1 MCGKR
6 YRARN
11 NLSKHQNR
19 IIILLDLFENNK
31 QSAKTYVPLAQRM
44 RPQRLDE
51 IAGQEHIIGHESPL
65 RQMIK
70 EGTVP
75 SMILWGPPGCGKTTL
90 AYCIANEVNS
100 DFIRISAV
108 ESGVKEI
115 REIIARAEYNR
126 KNGKSTILF
135 IDEIHRFNKS
145 QQDALLHS
153 VETGLTTLIGATTEN
168 PSFEVNP
175 ALLSRSQVYHLE
187 PLNEEQ
193 INQVIQNA
201 INNDEILSKHSVEI
215 KEETPIY
222 ELSSGDA
229 RSALNIIESCFQ
241 IGKKI
246 NNHLLIDSNLVKKA
260 IQRKVLKY
268 DKKGEY
274 HYDTISAFIKSL
286 RGSDPDA
293 AMLWL
298 VKMLESGEDPVF
310 IARRMVVFAS
320 EDISNAEPMAL
331 TLAVSTFQAVQMI
344 GLPEAA
350 IPLAHCVTFLASCP
364 KSNASYIAL
373 ELARK
378 ELENN
383 PNLLPPLHLRNAP
396 TKLMKQEGYA
406 KEYKYPHD
414 FEYHF
419 VEENYFPSNLEPK
432 QFYFPT
438 NLAKEKEFLSRL
450 KFLWK
455 EKKKYS

>member
-1 MCGKR
+1 
-6 YRARN
+6 
-11 NLSKHQNR
+11 
-19 IIILLDLFENNK
+19 
-31 QSAKTYVPLAQRM
+31 M
-44 RPQRLDE
+44 RPQKLDE
-51 IAGQEHIIGHESPL
+51 IVGQEHIIGSESPL
-65 RQMIK
+65 RQMIR
-70 EGTVP
+70 EGSVP
-75 SMILWGPPGCGKTTL
+75 SMIFWGPPGCGKTTL

-115 REIIARAEYNR
+115 REIIARAEFNR

-187 PLNEEQ
+187 PLNEQQ
-193 INQVIQNA
+193 ISRVIDNA
-201 INNDEILSKHSVEI
+201 IKNDEILSKLQIEI
-215 KEETPIY
+215 KDDAPIY

-229 RSALNIIESCFQ
+229 RSALNILENCCQ

-246 NNHLLIDSNLVKKA
+246 DNQIIIDSNLVKKA
-260 IQRKVLKY
+260 VQRKVLKY

-298 VKMLESGEDPVF
+298 AKMLDSGEDPIF

-320 EDISNAEPMAL
+320 EDIGNAEPLAL

-350 IPLAHCVTFLASCP
+350 INLAHCVTFLASCP
-364 KSNASYIAL
+364 KSNASYMAL
-373 ELARK
+373 EYARK
-378 ELENN
+378 EVQDN

-406 KEYKYPHD
+406 KDYKYPHNYQ
-414 FEYHF
+414 YHF
-419 VEENYFPSNLEPK
+419 VQENYFPMNYEPK

-438 NLAKEKEFLSRL
+438 NLAKEKELNSRL

-455 EKKKYS
+455 EKKKYD

>member
-1 MCGKR
+1 MS
-6 YRARN
+6 N
-11 NLSKHQNR
+11 
-19 IIILLDLFENNK
+19 LFENNK
-31 QSAKTYVPLAQRM
+31 QSLRTYVPLAQRM
-44 RPQRLDE
+44 RPQKLDE
-51 IAGQEHIIGHESPL
+51 IVGQEHITGIESPL
-65 RQMIK
+65 RQMIAQ
-70 EGTVP
+70 GNVP
-75 SMILWGPPGCGKTTL
+75 SMIFWGPPGCGKTTL

-115 REIIARAEYNR
+115 REIISRAELNQ

-175 ALLSRSQVYHLE
+175 ALLSRTQVYHLE
-187 PLNEEQ
+187 PLTEEQ
-193 INQVIQNA
+193 IYQVITNA
-201 INNDEILSKHSVEI
+201 INNDEILNKFQIDIIDDV
-215 KEETPIY
+215 PIY
-222 ELSSGDA
+222 QLSSGDA
-229 RSALNIIESCFQ
+229 RAALNIIENCFQ
-241 IGKKI
+241 IANHS
-246 NNHLLIDSNLVKKA
+246 NNHIIIDSDLVQKA

-268 DKKGEY
+268 DKNGEY

-298 VKMLESGEDPVF
+298 AKMLESGEDPIF

-320 EDISNAEPMAL
+320 EDIGNAEPMAL

-350 IPLAHCVTFLASCP
+350 INLAHCVTFLASCP
-364 KSNASYIAL
+364 KSNASYLAL
-373 ELARK
+373 EQARK
-378 ELENN
+378 EVENN
-383 PNLLPPLHLRNAP
+383 PNLIPPLHLRNAP
-396 TKLMKQEGYA
+396 TKLMKQEGYG
-406 KEYKYPHD
+406 KDYKYPHNY
-414 FEYHF
+414 EYHF
-419 VEENYFPSNLEPK
+419 IDENYFPLNFEPK

-438 NLAKEKEFLSRL
+438 ILAKEKELNARL

-455 EKKKYS
+455 DKKKYS

>member
-1 MCGKR
+1 M
-6 YRARN
+6 
-11 NLSKHQNR
+11 S
-19 IIILLDLFENNK
+19 DLFENKN
-31 QSAKTYVPLAQRM
+31 QSPKSYVPLAQRM
-44 RPQRLDE
+44 RPNKLDE
-51 IAGQEHIIGHESPL
+51 IVGQAHIIGADSPL
-65 RQMIK
+65 RRMIQS
-70 EGTVP
+70 GTVP
-75 SMILWGPPGCGKTTL
+75 SMIFWGPPGCGKTTL
-90 AYCIANEVNS
+90 AYCIANEVKS

-115 REIIARAEYNR
+115 REIIARAEFNR
-126 KNGKSTILF
+126 KLGKTTILF

-193 INQVIQNA
+193 IAQVLQNA
-201 INNDEILSKHSVEI
+201 IKNDEILNKYSIEI
-215 KEETPIY
+215 QPEAPIY

-229 RSALNIIESCFQ
+229 RSALNILENCFQ

-246 NNHLLIDSNLVKKA
+246 NNKLVIDESLVKKA
-260 IQRKVLKY
+260 IQRKVMKY
-268 DKKGEY
+268 DKQGEY

-298 VKMLESGEDPVF
+298 VKMLESGEDPIF
-310 IARRMVVFAS
+310 IARRMVIFAS
-320 EDISNAEPMAL
+320 EDIGNAEPMAL
-331 TLAVSTFQAVQMI
+331 TIAVSTFQAVQMI

-350 IPLAHCVTFLASCP
+350 INLAHCVTFLASCP
-364 KSNASYIAL
+364 KSNASYLAL
-373 ELARK
+373 EQARK
-378 ELENN
+378 EVQDN

-396 TKLMKQEGYA
+396 TKLMKQEGYG
-406 KEYKYPHD
+406 KDYKYPHD
-414 FEYHF
+414 YEYHF
-419 VEENYFPSNLEPK
+419 VDENYFPINFEPK

-438 NLAKEKEFLSRL
+438 VLAKEKELNARL

-455 EKKKYS
+455 DKKKYI

>member
-1 MCGKR
+1 M
-6 YRARN
+6 
-11 NLSKHQNR
+11 S
-19 IIILLDLFENNK
+19 DLFENSN
-31 QSAKTYVPLAQRM
+31 QSPKTFVPLAQRM
-44 RPQRLDE
+44 RPNKLDE
-51 IAGQEHIIGHESPL
+51 IVGQEHIIGIESPL
-65 RQMIK
+65 RKMIYN
-70 EGTVP
+70 GTVP
-75 SMILWGPPGCGKTTL
+75 SMIFWGPPGCGKTTL
-90 AYCIANEVNS
+90 AYCIANEVKS

-115 REIIARAEYNR
+115 REIIARAEFNR
-126 KNGKSTILF
+126 KVGKTTILF

-153 VETGLTTLIGATTEN
+153 VETGLTILIGATTEN

-193 INQVIQNA
+193 IVKVLQNA
-201 INNDEILSKHSVEI
+201 IKNDEILNKYTIEI
-215 KEETPIY
+215 QTEAPIY

-229 RSALNIIESCFQ
+229 RTALNILESCFQ
-241 IGKKI
+241 IGKKT
-246 NNHLLIDSNLVKKA
+246 NNKLVIDEALVKKA

-268 DKKGEY
+268 DKHGEY

-298 VKMLESGEDPVF
+298 AKMLDSGEDPIF

-320 EDISNAEPMAL
+320 EDIGNAEPMAL

-350 IPLAHCVTFLASCP
+350 INLAHCVTFLASCP
-364 KSNASYIAL
+364 KSNASYMAL
-373 ELARK
+373 EYARK
-378 ELENN
+378 EIENN
-383 PNLLPPLHLRNAP
+383 PNLQPPLHLRNAP
-396 TKLMKQEGYA
+396 TKLMKQEGYG
-406 KEYKYPHD
+406 KDYKYPHD
-414 FEYHF
+414 YEYHF
-419 VEENYFPSNLEPK
+419 VDENYFPINYSPK

-438 NLAKEKEFLSRL
+438 ILAKEKELNARL

-455 EKKKYS
+455 DKKKYD